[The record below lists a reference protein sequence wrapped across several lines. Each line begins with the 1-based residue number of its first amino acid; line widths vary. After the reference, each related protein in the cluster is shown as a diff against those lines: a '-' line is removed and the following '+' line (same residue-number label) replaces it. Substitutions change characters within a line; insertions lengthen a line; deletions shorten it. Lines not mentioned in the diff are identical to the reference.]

1 MSRLKTQ
8 NRTLNKARNHVITII
23 LRIIVIVALILL
35 VWSQNHLV
43 VTRNYVYADS
53 DLPKSFVGY
62 RVLHISDICNTSNN
76 ITLAAKKAK
85 PDIII
90 LSGGYQDSKGNYSR
104 TVDIVNKLCNI
115 APVYYIYNTNDTSDC
130 LSVTSATNITDL
142 KIDLSSDIN
151 DATALIEKA
160 YGKKIINKANKG
172 NEDAIQ
178 YIQYVS
184 DELANNQYSTIELC
198 GINNMSNQSYED
210 IQRQSY
216 NLTGGDSNSFVI
228 MANGNLANLD
238 ALCSTNI
245 DMMLVGGTFGKSSDV
260 ASCSKGP
267 YSYLGT
273 QLFVSGGCGNYNSK
287 RIANVPE
294 IQVITLSD
302 GTIKQS
308 SPIEKFFDL
317 FIDDVG
323 TIYDND
329 GGFTEYEYK
338 YGLGS

>member
-8 NRTLNKARNHVITII
+8 NRTLNNARSHITTII
-23 LRIIVIVALILL
+23 LRIVVVVALILL

-43 VTRNYVYADS
+43 VTRDYVYADS

-76 ITLAAKKAK
+76 IISAAKKAK

-90 LSGGYQDSKGNYSR
+90 LSGGYQDNKGNYTR
-104 TVDIVNKLCNI
+104 TVDTVNKLCTI

-130 LSVTSATNITDL
+130 LAVTSATNITDL
-142 KIDLSSDIN
+142 EIDLNSSIS
-151 DATALIEKA
+151 DAATLIEKA

-172 NEDAIQ
+172 DEDAIQ
-178 YIQYVS
+178 YIQYIS

-198 GINNMSNQSYED
+198 GINNMDNWSYED
-210 IQRQSY
+210 IQRKSY
-216 NLTGGDSNSFVI
+216 ELTGGDSNSFTI
-228 MANGNLANLD
+228 MVNGNLANLD

-245 DMMLVGGTFGKSSDV
+245 DMLLVGGTFGKSSDV

-273 QLFVSGGCGNYNSK
+273 QLFVSGGCGNYSSK

-302 GTIKQS
+302 GTIKQN
-308 SPIEKFFDL
+308 SPIEKFLDM

-329 GGFTEYEYK
+329 GGFTEYSHK